1 MAAAMQLGRLR
12 QHGRIPV
19 TEALRT
25 KWQQRGTR
33 WLLEEIV
40 GSQHHRAFS
49 LDWPFEDQV
58 SLLDRYAL
66 SVDERQALRSFD
78 IGKLYRM
85 GVHGL
90 ILRPFTL
97 LHEVSEPDYLK
108 AIRG

>member
-1 MAAAMQLGRLR
+1 MS
-12 QHGRIPV
+12 
-19 TEALRT
+19 TYALNKLIRDIN
-25 KWQQRGTR
+25 RSPSVR
-33 WLLEEIV
+33 EEY
-40 GSQHHRAFS
+40 FK
-49 LDWPFEDQV
+49 DQV

>member
-1 MAAAMQLGRLR
+1 LTSLSERTIFNRSSSAAGSTPVGIELGIGMSTYGLNKLIRDINR
-12 QHGRIPV
+12 SPAVR
-19 TEALRT
+19 
-25 KWQQRGTR
+25 
-33 WLLEEIV
+33 EEY
-40 GSQHHRAFS
+40 FK
-49 LDWPFEDQV
+49 DQV

-66 SVDERQALRSFD
+66 SVDERQALLSFD